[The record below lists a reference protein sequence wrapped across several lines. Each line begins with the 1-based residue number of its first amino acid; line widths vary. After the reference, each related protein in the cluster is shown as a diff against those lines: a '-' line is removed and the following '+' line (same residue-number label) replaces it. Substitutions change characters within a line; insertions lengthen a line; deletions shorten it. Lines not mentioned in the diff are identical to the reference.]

1 MTAATARKKT
11 SSSKQVATTQK
22 KPGTAVMIRQE
33 GNTPASATATM
44 VALAQAKDF
53 DAEKFKA
60 LATFQSQM
68 VTQQAMIDF
77 VDRQHAMQPQLPEIR
92 ADGKIEI
99 PAKTVGGKAQ
109 NTPYATLAN
118 INRIIKP
125 ILQEHGFTLSHRN
138 GEEGGKVVVIT
149 TLARGLHSIES
160 KFVGAIENS
169 GSKNNTQGAGSTIS
183 YGRRYN
189 TISLLNLTTFA
200 QDDFDDNGRV
210 AGDPLMAP
218 LTADQFTKLND
229 KLENVGADKIE
240 FCKYFKIEGV
250 AKLPQKQ
257 FDTAMSMLD
266 QKASKAAS
274 KKAAK

>member
-1 MTAATARKKT
+1 MTAAARKKT
-11 SSSKQVATTQK
+11 TSKQVAK
-22 KPGTAVMIRQE
+22 VSKPGTAVMIRQE

-53 DAEKFKA
+53 DATKFQA
-60 LATFQSQM
+60 LATFQTQM

-77 VDRQHAMQPQLPEIR
+77 VQSQHAMQPQLPEIR

-99 PAKTVGGKAQ
+99 PAKTAGGKAQ

-118 INRIIKP
+118 INRVIKP

-138 GEEGGKVVVIT
+138 GEEGGKVVVVT

-160 KFVGAIENS
+160 KFVGGIENS

-200 QDDFDDNGRV
+200 QEDFDDNGRV
-210 AGDPLMAP
+210 SGDPALAP
-218 LTADQFTKLND
+218 LTGEQFTHLND
-229 KLENVGADKIE
+229 KLEEVGADKKK
-240 FCKYFKIEGV
+240 FCEHFGIEGV

-257 FDTAMSMLD
+257 FDTAMKMLD
-266 QKASKAAS
+266 QKATKA
-274 KKAAK
+274 KNK